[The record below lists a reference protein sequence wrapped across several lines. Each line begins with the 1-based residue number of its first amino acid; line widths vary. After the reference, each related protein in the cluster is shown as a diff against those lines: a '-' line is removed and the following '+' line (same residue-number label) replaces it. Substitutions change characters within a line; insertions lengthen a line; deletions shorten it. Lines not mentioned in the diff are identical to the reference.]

1 MATANQLATHTYDRP
16 RKWIIRKRNEEK
28 AWGFIESPD
37 PINGIDSF
45 LNSMQY
51 VEDWPTM
58 TSQDWELLVSL
69 VKDAEEK
76 NLLSDKN
83 KGQAIVIDGSSENG
97 LKIPTDEDSAWQLY
111 KKKLLS
117 KGFNEGSVGE
127 IERASH
133 KILKRLSLDTAN
145 SEPVKG
151 LVIGNVQSG
160 KTANMAALMAMAAD
174 NGWNMFVILSGTIE
188 NLREQTRSRLYGDL
202 NSPGNLNWI
211 MLDQLARG
219 NKCPFDSRPQNLQF
233 NSTNRFFVV
242 CLKNS
247 SRLKNLIKW
256 FQWDENAQKQMRVLV
271 IEDEA
276 DQASINTGDVERD
289 DSERKAI
296 NKAIC
301 ALVNGY
307 DENHKNPK
315 GCFGAMNYVGY
326 TATPYANLLNE
337 SSRKSLYP
345 RNFISTLTVSDEY
358 FGPQQIFGGEATE
371 YDGLDI
377 IRLVQKEEIDDIKD
391 IHTGSREIPDSL
403 EKSICWFICSV
414 AAMRQNGFKDPVSM
428 LIHTSQKVDHH
439 SNISSAVMNWFHS
452 HTTPQI
458 IDLCKDVW
466 IEETNA
472 FTIDTFKEQ
481 YPNYGRL
488 EQLTDYPSFESIK
501 CEIGTLLSKVAPIQV
516 DGNGEYQYHIGIHLC
531 VDNSVFDKQTSD
543 EEMWRLKY
551 PNKENMPEK
560 APAFIVIGGATL
572 SRGLTIEGLVSTFF
586 MRTVKQADTLM
597 QMGRWFGYRK
607 GYELYP
613 RLWISANTKEQFE
626 FLSTLDIELRK
637 EIMWMETTGN
647 QPDSYAVKLENSP
660 RLNLIKLSAANR
672 TQSMIEAELDYSG
685 ASNQTY
691 IFKDDEATL
700 KENLELTKRF
710 VVERGKPEDKN
721 TTNSHSASTHIWRN
735 VDFSV
740 IKDFLKSYNFS
751 ERLSVFNNIDPFIEW
766 VEEMTSEGNLGN
778 WNVIL
783 SGKSKVASHS
793 TPMEIGNI
801 SVNKIV
807 RSRKKLKK
815 QINDIIDLGVLSN
828 PSDMIADI
836 DLAKQSNDYIERFKR
851 EKNVEKAFPK
861 LRFDAGMGKT
871 PQLFLYIVDKDS
883 KAPEKTKTRVDL
895 NSKEDIAGLWIN
907 IPGAPRGTNYVTKV
921 TIRLEHEDLDIE
933 E

>member
-1 MATANQLATHTYDRP
+1 MATVNQLATHTYDRP

-28 AWGFIESPD
+28 TWGFIESPD
-37 PINGIDSF
+37 PTNGVDSF

-51 VEDWPTM
+51 VEDWPDM
-58 TSQDWELLVSL
+58 SSQDWALLVSL
-69 VKDAEEK
+69 VKSAEEK

-97 LKIPTDEDSAWQLY
+97 LKIPTDDDSAWQLY
-111 KKKLLS
+111 RKKLLA

-133 KILKRLSLDTAN
+133 KILKRLSLDATN
-145 SEPVKG
+145 SDPVKG

-219 NKCPFDSRPQNLQF
+219 NKCPFDSRPHNLQF
-233 NSTNRFFVV
+233 NGTNRYFVV

-256 FQWDENAQKQMRVLV
+256 FQWDENAQKQMKVLV

-289 DSERKAI
+289 DTERKAI
-296 NKAIC
+296 NKAVC

-307 DENHKNPK
+307 DENHRNPK

-377 IRLVQKEEIDDIKD
+377 VRIVEQEEIVDIKE
-391 IHTGSREIPDSL
+391 IHTGSLEIPTSL

-414 AAMRQNGFKDPVSM
+414 AAMRYNGYKEPVSM
-428 LIHTSQKVDHH
+428 LMHTSQKVDHH
-439 SNISSAVMNWFHS
+439 SNLSSAVLNWFNT
-452 HTTPQI
+452 HTFNEI
-458 IDLCKDVW
+458 LDLCKDVW
-466 IEETNA
+466 VEETA
-472 FTIDTFKEQ
+472 EFTADTFKEQ
-481 YPNYGRL
+481 YPNYGRI
-488 EQLTDYPSFESIK
+488 EQLQDYPAFDAIQSEIFE
-501 CEIGTLLSKVAPIQV
+501 LLKKVAPIQV
-516 DGNGEYQYHIGIHLC
+516 DDNGEYQYHLGIHLC
-531 VDNSVFDKQTSD
+531 VDNSVFNKQTSD

-551 PNKENMPEK
+551 PSKENMPVK

-637 EIMWMETTGN
+637 EILWMETTGN

-672 TQSMIEAELDYSG
+672 TQNMIEAELDFSG

-691 IFKDDEATL
+691 IFDEDENIL
-700 KENLELTKRF
+700 KANLELTKRF
-710 VVERGKPEDKN
+710 IIDQGQPEVRDDVN
-721 TTNSHSASTHIWRN
+721 THAASTHIWRN

-740 IKDFLKSYNFS
+740 IKDYLKSYRFS

-766 VEEMTSEGNLGN
+766 IEEMTAEGNLKE

-783 SGKSKVASHS
+783 SGKSKTASGS
-793 TPMEIGNI
+793 SPMDFGNI
-801 SVNKIV
+801 SINKIL

-815 QINDIIDLGVLSN
+815 QIDGVINVGVISN

-836 DLAKQSNDYIERFKR
+836 DLSKQPNDYVERFKR
-851 EKNVEKAFPK
+851 EKSNEKSFPM
-861 LRFDAGMGKT
+861 LRFDAGMGNI
-871 PQLFLYIVDKDS
+871 PQLFLYIVDKNS
-883 KAPEKTKTRVDL
+883 KAPEETKTRVDL
-895 NSKEDIAGLWIN
+895 NAKADIAGLWIN
-907 IPGAPRGTNYVTKV
+907 IPGAPRGSNYVTKV
-921 TIRLEHEDLDIE
+921 TIRLEHEELDIDD
-933 E
+933 